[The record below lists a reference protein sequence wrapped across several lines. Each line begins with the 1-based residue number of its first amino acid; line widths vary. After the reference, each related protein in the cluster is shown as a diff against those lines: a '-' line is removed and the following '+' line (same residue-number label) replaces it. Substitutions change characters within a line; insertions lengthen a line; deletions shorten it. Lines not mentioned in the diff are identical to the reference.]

1 MRSERFWSFQ
11 KPGSD
16 VWDSFV
22 SILERIVAASKTPPD
37 LKYFFF
43 ELRYRRSQFFKH
55 RGLPLRTFYA
65 LFGAFLGVL
74 TVGFSDGIVSEG
86 ERTTTR
92 FQRFSLSMEIASRPS
107 TGYW

>member
-16 VWDSFV
+16 VCDSLV

-37 LKYFFF
+37 FKDFFF
-43 ELRYRRSQFFKH
+43 ELRYRRGQFFKH
-55 RGLPLRTFYA
+55 GGLPLRTYYA
-65 LFGAFLGVL
+65 LPDTLPGTL
-74 TVGFSDGIVSEG
+74 SDGAL
-86 ERTTTR
+86 TMTR
-92 FQRFSLSMEIASRPS
+92 FQRFSLGIEMASRPS